1 MINPSNAP
9 FFPAVEE
16 LLSWTSKRQQ
26 ALAGN
31 VANNVANMDTPGY
44 RAQDYSFEQELAT
57 IDLSTTTA
65 NHIAPL
71 KDEAH
76 ARLYAVNSKVKP
88 NGNNVDLE
96 REMTEITKNG
106 LQYITL
112 VQYLNQKIRT
122 LRAAIN
128 EGGKV

>member
-31 VANNVANMDTPGY
+31 VANMDTPGY

-57 IDLSTTTA
+57 INLSTTA
-65 NHIAPL
+65 VKHDGRHQVEGDAWL
-71 KDEAH
+71 
-76 ARLYAVNSKVKP
+76 RAVNSEGKP
-88 NGNNVDLE
+88 KRSNVAL
-96 REMTEITKNG
+96 RPEMTEITVRE
-106 LQYITL
+106 QH
-112 VQYLNQKIRT
+112 
-122 LRAAIN
+122 
-128 EGGKV
+128 

>member
-1 MINPSNAP
+1 MINPTDGP
-9 FFPAVEE
+9 LFQGIED

-26 ALAGN
+26 ALGA
-31 VANNVANMDTPGY
+31 NVANMDTPGY
-44 RAQDYSFEQELAT
+44 RAKDYSFEQELVS
-57 IDLSTTTA
+57 IDLASTSSR
-65 NHIAPL
+65 HITPTE
-71 KDEAH
+71 DSSS
-76 ARLYAVNSKVKP
+76 ARMYDVNTKAKP

-122 LRAAIN
+122 LRTAITD
-128 EGGKV
+128 GGKG

>member
-1 MINPSNAP
+1 MINPSDSP
-9 FFPAVEE
+9 IFSSLGD

-26 ALAGN
+26 ALA
-31 VANNVANMDTPGY
+31 ANVANMDTPGY
-44 RAQDYSFEQELAT
+44 HATDYSFEQELAS
-57 IDLSTTTA
+57 IDVAVTSSK
-65 NHIAPL
+65 HITPL
-71 KDEAH
+71 DDAGR
-76 ARLYAVNSKVKP
+76 ARQYDVNTRVKP

>member
-31 VANNVANMDTPGY
+31 VANMDTPGY

-57 IDLSTTTA
+57 IHLSTTTA

-88 NGNNVDLE
+88 NGNNVELE

-112 VQYLNQKIRT
+112 AQYLNQKIRT

>member
-9 FFPAVEE
+9 FFPGVEE
-16 LLSWTSKRQQ
+16 LLSWTSRRQQ
-26 ALAGN
+26 ALAG
-31 VANNVANMDTPGY
+31 NVANMDTPGY
-44 RAQDYSFEQELAT
+44 RAHDYS
-57 IDLSTTTA
+57 
-65 NHIAPL
+65 
-71 KDEAH
+71 
-76 ARLYAVNSKVKP
+76 
-88 NGNNVDLE
+88 LE

>member
-1 MINPSNAP
+1 MISPSGDKM
-9 FFPAVEE
+9 FPELE
-16 LLSWTSKRQQ
+16 NLLSWTSKRQQ

-31 VANNVANMDTPGY
+31 VANLDTPGY
-44 RAQDYSFEQELAT
+44 HSKDYSFADQLTSLTMSAT
-57 IDLSTTTA
+57 SGMHLSPMEDAGSAQMYEVGT
-65 NHIAPL
+65 
-71 KDEAH
+71 KE
-76 ARLYAVNSKVKP
+76 KP

-122 LRAAIN
+122 LRAAITD
-128 EGGKV
+128 GGKG

>member
-1 MINPSNAP
+1 MISPSNAP

-31 VANNVANMDTPGY
+31 VANRDTPGY

-76 ARLYAVNSKVKP
+76 ARLHAVNSKVKP

>member
-31 VANNVANMDTPGY
+31 VANMDTPGY
-44 RAQDYSFEQELAT
+44 HAKDYSFADQLSSLTLSAT
-57 IDLSTTTA
+57 SGM
-65 NHIAPL
+65 HIAPME
-71 KDEAH
+71 DTSSAH
-76 ARLYAVNSKVKP
+76 MYEVGTKEKP

-106 LQYITL
+106 LQY
-112 VQYLNQKIRT
+112 
-122 LRAAIN
+122 
-128 EGGKV
+128 